1 MPGNQGATATP
12 IAAVAVA
19 VFAPVMMGQVSGDKC
34 TGSGAS
40 QVDV

>member
-1 MPGNQGATATP
+1 MPGNQGDTATP
-12 IAAVAVA
+12 MAMAA
-19 VFAPVMMGQVSGDKC
+19 FAPVMMGQVSVDKC

>member
-1 MPGNQGATATP
+1 MPGNQGDTATP
-12 IAAVAVA
+12 IAAVA
-19 VFAPVMMGQVSGDKC
+19 VFAPVMMGQMSVDKG